1 MKFVLL
7 LILFIFCGL
16 LVNIQTVFLLFL
28 ASLSGVLITFFLN
41 RRNWLLSV
49 NIYILLFSLAGL
61 YMLASYVYM
70 INHDYDYLLAFD
82 IVNWFHPQVESFLEN
97 DNYIDALKDIWSN
110 YSFYS
115 RFQYGYFSY
124 ATFFGFIGK
133 YLGANFYLCQNISV
147 LFLYSF
153 VGVILFRMI
162 IVCGIGEI
170 KAYNYSIIISLC
182 SILFFYSF
190 QTLRDIHV
198 LLFYLL
204 AIYITLNEKFS
215 ISRLILIVF
224 LCLACCT
231 FRLESGLF
239 LFSLLPLYLFVTL
252 KRTKKKLIIVIA
264 SIILFFVILVLAIQN
279 INNINNIIDENSE
292 YYIDDIAKGSGVIAA
307 LQRIPV
313 IGDFLSIIYN
323 AFQPIP
329 FWSRLGVADDAMFS
343 LGGATYNIM
352 NLPRCLSAFFNCV
365 VITHVFFCFSI
376 KKIRNRSLC
385 LISTPMKMQL
395 LVGFVFLY
403 LQAAVVEQRRL
414 MAYYCVYYVF
424 FVIIRESLNTVERK
438 RIMVVT
444 VLLFTILQIIGILYL
459 M

>member
-7 LILFIFCGL
+7 LILFVFCGI
-16 LVNIQTVFLLFL
+16 LVNIQTVFFLFL
-28 ASLSGVLITFFLN
+28 AFLSGVFITFFLN
-41 RRNWLLSV
+41 RQNRLPTIK
-49 NIYILLFSLAGL
+49 IYILLFSIAGL
-61 YMLASYVYM
+61 YMLTSYVYM
-70 INHDYDYLLAFD
+70 INHGYDYLLAFD
-82 IVNWFHPQVESFLEN
+82 IVNWFHPQVESFLDK

-162 IVCGIGEI
+162 VVCGIEEV
-170 KAYNYSIIISLC
+170 KAYKYSIIISLC
-182 SILFFYSF
+182 SILFFFSF

-204 AIYITLNEKFS
+204 AIYITLDEKFN
-215 ISRLILIVF
+215 ISRLIWIVF
-224 LCLACCT
+224 LCFACCT

-252 KRTKKKLIIVIA
+252 KRTKKKSIIMVM
-264 SIILFFVILVLAIQN
+264 SIILLFLFLIFAIQN
-279 INNINNIIDENSE
+279 INYVNNVVDENSE
-292 YYIDDIAKGSGVIAA
+292 YYIDDIAKGSGVIAT
-307 LQRIPV
+307 LQKIP
-313 IGDFLSIIYN
+313 ILGGFLSIIYN

-329 FWSRLGVADDAMFS
+329 FWSRLWVTNDAMSS

-352 NLPRCLSAFFNCV
+352 NFPRCLSAFFNCV

-376 KKIRNRSLC
+376 KRIRNRCLC
-385 LISTPMKMQL
+385 LISTPMKLQL
-395 LVGFVFLY
+395 WVGLFFLY
-403 LQAAVVEQRRL
+403 LQSAVVEQRRL
-414 MAYYCVYYVF
+414 MAYYCVFYIL
-424 FVIIRESLNTVERK
+424 FVIIRENLTKIDRK
-438 RIMVVT
+438 KIMVVA
-444 VLLFTILQIIGILYL
+444 VLLFTILQIIGALYF
-459 M
+459 